1 MKKKKLFQSVISSVI
16 LCLILSGCRHT
27 DPVPDP
33 DEIIFVLSLDSD
45 DDIYAIA
52 VEYWA
57 DEVFCG
63 GMAASHAD
71 GSVYKRN
78 EQSYFVFD
86 PECFPN
92 GEIPGAIRVSV
103 MLSDS
108 LKYMSIQDLA
118 DRTGFSDPCDL
129 ASIPAVPG
137 SVVHVTVKGSFTDG
151 FSAELS

>member
-1 MKKKKLFQSVISSVI
+1 MKKKKLFQSVILSVI

-78 EQSYFVFD
+78 EQSYFVFSRND
-86 PECFPN
+86 HPFAPWRLAASARSWAAN
-92 GEIPGAIRVSV
+92 TWRAHVSQGRAVVDADAAAIRSIWGPPCLVRSWPYRYYT
-103 MLSDS
+103 LSP
-108 LKYMSIQDLA
+108 QA
-118 DRTGFSDPCDL
+118 
-129 ASIPAVPG
+129 
-137 SVVHVTVKGSFTDG
+137 
-151 FSAELS
+151 